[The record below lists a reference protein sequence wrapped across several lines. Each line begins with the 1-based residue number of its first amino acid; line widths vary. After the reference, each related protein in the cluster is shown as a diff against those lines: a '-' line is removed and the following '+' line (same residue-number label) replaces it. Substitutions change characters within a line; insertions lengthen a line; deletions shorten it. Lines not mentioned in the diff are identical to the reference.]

1 MEHAIVG
8 EGNRRARVCLAKQVV
23 SAANLIGLQLDEL
36 QADAIRSLYR
46 LAAGLRHAAPQ
57 RIFGLI
63 QVNDVIRVILPMVSE
78 GLESRPVARLPEIA
92 NLGAEGRFARQLV
105 KRSENG
111 GKRRF
116 LADRTPDD
124 NRP

>member
-1 MEHAIVG
+1 M
-8 EGNRRARVCLAKQVV
+8 
-23 SAANLIGLQLDEL
+23 IGLQPDQL

-46 LAAGLRHAAPQ
+46 LAASLRHAAPQ
-57 RIFGLI
+57 RILGLI
-63 QVNDVIRVILPMVSE
+63 QVDDVIRVILPMVSE
-78 GLESRPVARLPEIA
+78 RLEDRPVARLPEIA

-105 KRSENG
+105 KRSQNG

-116 LADRTPDD
+116 LAHRAPDD